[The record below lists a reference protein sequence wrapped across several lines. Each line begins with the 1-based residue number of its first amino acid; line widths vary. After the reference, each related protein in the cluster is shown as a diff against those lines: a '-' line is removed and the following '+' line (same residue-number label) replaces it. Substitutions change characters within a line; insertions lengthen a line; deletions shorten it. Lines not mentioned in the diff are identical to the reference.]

1 MVDFLQ
7 TVVGS
12 VNPYFMQIFVNI
24 GIGIILALGLNVIT
38 GLTGQLSLGHAAFMS
53 VGAFTSALLTIK
65 LGMPF
70 SLNLLVTGLVTA
82 AVAAVIG
89 LPILRLTGDYLAIC
103 TLGFAEIVKVV
114 FLNLD
119 ITNRA
124 LGLTVPSANTLI
136 PLPIVVLLVVIL
148 TIVMVTFIHGSR
160 FGRALMAIR
169 GDEIA
174 AEAMGI
180 NVTRYKVQSFAF
192 GSFLAG
198 VGGGLYAHFLGYINP
213 SDFGFLKSV
222 DILSM
227 IVLGGLG
234 SITGSV
240 IGATILSA
248 APEFLRFM
256 ATYRMLV
263 YGGLLVCMMIFRPNG
278 LMGSI
283 NFTDLVLRA
292 VGRKPHLKTAMEESK
307 STPSGSGNGDTRT
320 K

>member
-1 MVDFLQ
+1 MGDFLQ
-7 TVVGS
+7 QMLGS
-12 VNPYFMQIFVNI
+12 INPYYLQILVNI
-24 GIGIILALGLNVIT
+24 GIGIIMALGLNIIT

-53 VGAFTSALLTIK
+53 IGAFTSALLTIK
-65 LGMPF
+65 FGMPF
-70 SLNLLVTGLVTA
+70 GVNLVVTGFITA
-82 AVAAVIG
+82 AVAALIG

-119 ITNRA
+119 ITNKA
-124 LGLTVPSANTLI
+124 LGLTVPTPNTTI
-136 PLPIVVLLVVIL
+136 PMPVVVWVAVLL
-148 TIVMVTFIHGSR
+148 TIVCVTFIHNSR
-160 FGRALMAIR
+160 FGRALMAVR

-180 NVTRYKVQSFAF
+180 NVTLYKVQSFAL
-192 GSFLAG
+192 GAFLAG
-198 VGGGLYAHFLGYINP
+198 VGGGLYAHFMGYINP

-240 IGATILSA
+240 LGAGILSA

-256 ATYRMLV
+256 ASYRMLV

-278 LMGSI
+278 LMGTVS
-283 NFTDLVLRA
+283 FTNLVLRA
-292 VGRKPHLKTAMEESK
+292 LGRKPHLKTVMEQKILETSR
-307 STPSGSGNGDTRT
+307 SGNGDT
-320 K
+320 

>member
-1 MVDFLQ
+1 MGDFLQ
-7 TVVGS
+7 QLMGYI
-12 VNPYFMQIFVNI
+12 NPYYLQIIVNI
-24 GIGIILALGLNVIT
+24 GLGIILALGLNVVT

-53 VGAFTSALLTIK
+53 IGAFTSALFTIK

-70 SLNLLVTGLVTA
+70 SVNLILTGLVTA
-82 AVAAVIG
+82 AVAALIG

-124 LGLTVPSANTLI
+124 LGLSVPAANTTI
-136 PLPIVVLLVVIL
+136 PMPVVVLLVVIL
-148 TIVMVTFIHGSR
+148 SIICVTFIHNSR
-160 FGRALMAIR
+160 FGRALMAVR

-180 NVTRYKVQSFAF
+180 NVTLYKVQSFAI
-192 GSFLAG
+192 GAFLAG
-198 VGGGLYAHFLGYINP
+198 VGGGLYAHFMGYINP

-240 IGATILSA
+240 IGAGILSA

-256 ATYRMLV
+256 ANYRMLV
-263 YGGLLVCMMIFRPNG
+263 YGGLLVCVMIFRPNG

-283 NFTDLVLRA
+283 SFTGLVLRA
-292 VGRKPHLKTAMEESK
+292 LGRKPHLKTIMEQKIMES
-307 STPSGSGNGDTRT
+307 SRPGNGDT
-320 K
+320 

>member
-1 MVDFLQ
+1 MGDFLQ
-7 TVVGS
+7 TALGS
-12 VNPYFMQIFVNI
+12 VNPYYLQILVNI
-24 GIGIILALGLNVIT
+24 GIGIILALGLNVVT

-53 VGAFTSALLTIK
+53 IGAFTSALLTIK

-70 SLNLLVTGLVTA
+70 SVNLVLTGLITA

-124 LGLTVPSANTLI
+124 LGLTVPAPNSTVPMPVIVLTA
-136 PLPIVVLLVVIL
+136 VVLSI
-148 TIVMVTFIHGSR
+148 ICVTFIHNSR
-160 FGRALMAIR
+160 FGRALMAVR

-180 NVTRYKVQSFAF
+180 NVTLYKVQSFAI
-192 GSFLAG
+192 GAFLAG
-198 VGGGLYAHFLGYINP
+198 VGGGLYAHFMGYINP

-234 SITGSV
+234 SIAGSV
-240 IGATILSA
+240 LGATILSA

-256 ATYRMLV
+256 ASYRMLV

-278 LMGSI
+278 LMGNIS
-283 NFTDLVLRA
+283 FSGLVLRA
-292 VGRKPHLKTAMEESK
+292 LGRKPHLKTIMEQKK
-307 STPSGSGNGDTRT
+307 SETSGSGNGDT
-320 K
+320 

>member
-1 MVDFLQ
+1 MGDFLQ
-7 TVVGS
+7 QLMGS
-12 VNPYFMQIFVNI
+12 INPYYLQILVNI
-24 GIGIILALGLNVIT
+24 GIGIILALGLNIVT

-53 VGAFTSALLTIK
+53 IGAFTSALLTIK

-70 SLNLLVTGLVTA
+70 SVYLILTGFITA
-82 AVAAVIG
+82 AAAALIG

-119 ITNRA
+119 ITNKA
-124 LGLTVPSANTLI
+124 LGLTVPAANTAV
-136 PLPIVVLLVVIL
+136 PMPVVVWAVVLL
-148 TIVMVTFIHGSR
+148 TIICTTFIHNSR

-180 NVTRYKVQSFAF
+180 NVTLYKVQSFALGAF
-192 GSFLAG
+192 MAG
-198 VGGGLYAHFLGYINP
+198 VGGGLYAHFMGYINP

-256 ATYRMLV
+256 ASYRMLV

-283 NFTDLVLRA
+283 SFTGLVLRA
-292 VGRKPHLKTAMEESK
+292 LGRKPHLKAIMAQKISES
-307 STPSGSGNGDTRT
+307 SRPGNGDT
-320 K
+320 

>member
-1 MVDFLQ
+1 MGDFLQ
-7 TVVGS
+7 QLMGYI
-12 VNPYFMQIFVNI
+12 NPYYLQIIVNI
-24 GIGIILALGLNVIT
+24 GIGIILALGLNVVT

-53 VGAFTSALLTIK
+53 IGAFTSAILTIK

-70 SLNLLVTGLVTA
+70 
-82 AVAAVIG
+82 
-89 LPILRLTGDYLAIC
+89 LTGDYLAIC

-124 LGLTVPSANTLI
+124 LGLSVPAPNTTI
-136 PLPIVVLLVVIL
+136 PMPIVVWIVVLL
-148 TIVMVTFIHGSR
+148 TIIIVSFIHNSR
-160 FGRALMAIR
+160 FGRALMAVR

-180 NVTRYKVQSFAF
+180 NVTLYKVQSFALGAF
-192 GSFLAG
+192 IAG
-198 VGGGLYAHFLGYINP
+198 IGGGLYAHFMGYINP

-227 IVLGGLG
+227 VVLGGLG

-256 ATYRMLV
+256 ANYRMLV

-278 LMGSI
+278 LMGGIS
-283 NFTDLVLRA
+283 FTGLVLRTL
-292 VGRKPHLKTAMEESK
+292 GLKPHMRTIMEQKISESE
-307 STPSGSGNGDTRT
+307 TSGPGNGDT
-320 K
+320 

>member
-1 MVDFLQ
+1 MGDFFQMLL
-7 TVVGS
+7 GS
-12 VNPYFMQIFVNI
+12 INPYYLQIIVNI
-24 GIGIILALGLNVIT
+24 GIGIILALGLNVVT

-53 VGAFTSALLTIK
+53 IGAFTSAVLTIRFA
-65 LGMPF
+65 MPF
-70 SLNLLVTGLVTA
+70 SINLVLTGFITA
-82 AVAAVIG
+82 GVAAVIG

-119 ITNRA
+119 ITNGA
-124 LGLTVPSANTLI
+124 LGLSVPAPDSTI
-136 PLPIVVLLVVIL
+136 PLPIIVWTVVAL
-148 TIVMVTFIHGSR
+148 TIVCVSFIHSSR
-160 FGRALMAIR
+160 FGRALMAVR

-180 NVTRYKVQSFAF
+180 NVTLYKVQSFALGAF
-192 GSFLAG
+192 IAG
-198 VGGGLYAHFLGYINP
+198 VGGGLYAHFMGYINP

-227 IVLGGLG
+227 VVLGGLG

-256 ATYRMLV
+256 ASYRMLV
-263 YGGLLVCMMIFRPNG
+263 YGGLLVGMMIFRPNG
-278 LMGSI
+278 LMGGVS
-283 NFTDLVLRA
+283 FTGMILRA
-292 VGRKPHLKTAMEESK
+292 LGRKPHLKTIMEQKTSE
-307 STPSGSGNGDTRT
+307 TLGSGNGNT
-320 K
+320 